1 MIMDEKKL
9 KLRENEFNSDRVK
22 LNQNSFKI
30 ENNFPVKSDNININ
44 SNKFFTLKSSIIN
57 THEPIIIL
65 NPKIKEKIYKYYLT
79 NQNIE
84 SYDFSEEDRK
94 KFLYERFGKE
104 QKLECNILI
113 RPDSFYAYSITQH
126 FILSAHKIKKK
137 LRSNYII
144 SSDYENNNNDNI
156 IGQLN
161 SNLFR
166 NEFIL
171 YNNGISP
178 KKFNE
183 NENNFLRKYLVQ
195 IKFKNENNFKIGHIY
210 IPKYG
215 YDKNQFYNKDKDKN
229 DKLSN
234 LDSKDII
241 VYQNETPELD
251 VFKGY
256 YVNNF
261 SSRVKEKS
269 ENNFRIV
276 DKVTNHTILECGKI
290 SDNAFSMDFSYPFS
304 PLEAFGICVSFLK

>member
-1 MIMDEKKL
+1 MDKNKL
-9 KLRENEFNSDRVK
+9 KLRENEFNTDRVK

-30 ENNFPVKSDNININ
+30 ENDYQYHSDNIRNTKKYFITNN
-44 SNKFFTLKSSIIN
+44 SVLKN
-57 THEPIIIL
+57 YEPIFIL
-65 NPKIKEKIYKYYLT
+65 NPKIKEKIYEYYK
-79 NQNIE
+79 NNKNIE

-94 KFLYERFGKE
+94 KFLYERLNKE
-104 QKLECNILI
+104 QKLECDILI
-113 RPDSFYAYSITQH
+113 RPDCFYAYSITEH
-126 FILSAHKIKKK
+126 FIFSAHKIKKK
-137 LRSNYII
+137 LRTNYII
-144 SSDYENNNNDNI
+144 SSDYENNNNENI

-178 KKFNE
+178 KKYNE

-195 IKFKNENNFKIGHIY
+195 IKFKNENNFKIGHIF

-215 YDKNQFYNKDKDKN
+215 YDKNQFYNRDKDKN

-234 LDSKDII
+234 LDSKDIN
-241 VYQNETPELD
+241 VYQNESPELD

-269 ENNFRIV
+269 ENNFKIV
-276 DKVTNHTILECGKI
+276 DKVTNNTILECGKI
-290 SDNAFSMDFSYPFS
+290 SDNSFSMDFSYPFS
-304 PLEAFGICVSFLK
+304 PLEAFGISLSFLK